1 LAAAS
6 VTMIGP
12 RFVELLEAY
21 DRLACFGVMIE
32 DVSRGRVRRGPG
44 GRPLI
49 TYSLVDHDVARL
61 KRAVEILGRV
71 YFAAG
76 ARRVIPLV
84 HGFDEL
90 ESPADLERLRHAKLR
105 ARDFEISA
113 YHPLGTARMGRDPA
127 RSVVGS
133 DHQVHDTPGCYV
145 VDGSVVPSSPA
156 VNPQITIMA
165 LATRAAG
172 EIARELP

>member
-1 LAAAS
+1 
-6 VTMIGP
+6 M
-12 RFVELLEAY
+12 LEQY
-21 DRLACFGVMIE
+21 DRIACFGVMIE

-49 TYSLVDHDVARL
+49 TYSLEDHDVARL

-76 ARRVIPLV
+76 ARTVFPLV
-84 HGFDEL
+84 HRFDEL
-90 ESPADLERLRHAKLR
+90 KSEADLERLRRARLR

-127 RSVVGS
+127 RSVVGP

-145 VDGSVVPSSPA
+145 VDGSAVPSSPA
-156 VNPQITIMA
+156 VNPQVTIMA

-172 EIARELP
+172 EIARGLE

>member
-1 LAAAS
+1 
-6 VTMIGP
+6 
-12 RFVELLEAY
+12 
-21 DRLACFGVMIE
+21 MIE
-32 DVSRGRVRRGPG
+32 DTSRGRVRRGPG

-49 TYSLVDHDVARL
+49 TYRVGDHDVARL
-61 KRAVEILGRV
+61 KRAVEILCRV

-76 ARRVIPLV
+76 ARTVFPLI

-90 ESPADLERLRHAKLR
+90 HGEADVARLRGATLH

-127 RSVVGS
+127 RSVVAP

-172 EIARELP
+172 EIARGLS

>member
-1 LAAAS
+1 
-6 VTMIGP
+6 
-12 RFVELLEAY
+12 
-21 DRLACFGVMIE
+21 
-32 DVSRGRVRRGPG
+32 VRRGPG
-44 GRPLI
+44 GRPFI
-49 TYSLVDHDVARL
+49 TYSLVEHDVARL

-76 ARRVIPLV
+76 ARTVFPLV

-90 ESPADLERLRHAKLR
+90 HGPADLARLRHAKLR

-113 YHPLGTARMGRDPA
+113 YHPLGTARMGRDPGK
-127 RSVVGS
+127 SVVGA

-156 VNPQITIMA
+156 VNPQVTIMA

-172 EIARELP
+172 EIGKNLA